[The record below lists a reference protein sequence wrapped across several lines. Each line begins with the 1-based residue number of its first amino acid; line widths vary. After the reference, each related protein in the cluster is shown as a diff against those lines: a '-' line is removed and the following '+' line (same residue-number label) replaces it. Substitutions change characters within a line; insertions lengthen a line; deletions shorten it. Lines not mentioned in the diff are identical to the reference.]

1 MSSAH
6 KARCGEEGG
15 SGRGKGGG
23 HLLFMSCCSRSRSRS
38 SPGAWLWRRRSSGD
52 GSPQGL
58 PCSHSLAASNHH
70 TKSNQTVFIS
80 HFKRQKQ
87 NVPQSARQKNKNMKQ
102 KCNPA
107 GRRLCVAPW
116 RLTGVP
122 GVCRGRIRGTGA
134 GARSHGA
141 GGETGLRQQHTQDDI
156 TSCTWPQTAAVAR
169 GRHAHSRSLSVL
181 AQSEAGEACL

>member
-1 MSSAH
+1 M
-6 KARCGEEGG
+6 RREEGG
-15 SGRGKGGG
+15 GGG
-23 HLLFMSCCSRSRSRS
+23 GRSPFVHVVLLSLSLPQLARSLAVAEEVVGGRLP
-38 SPGAWLWRRRSSGD
+38 PGAAM
-52 GSPQGL
+52 L
-58 PCSHSLAASNHH
+58 PLFGCKQPPHQL
-70 TKSNQTVFIS
+70 KSNQTVFIS
-80 HFKRQKQ
+80 HFKCQKQ

-116 RLTGVP
+116 SLTGVP

-134 GARSHGA
+134 GARSHRA
-141 GGETGLRQQHTQDDI
+141 GGKTGLRQQHTQEDI
-156 TSCTWPQTAAVAR
+156 TSCTWPRTAAVAR